1 MPDNNT
7 RVMTA
12 ALAVIKVAGQAVGRM
27 RSIRVTETFR
37 RGDVRGL
44 GEILSQER
52 PVVGWDGSMT
62 CGFYTI
68 DLKRLGN
75 VASSKF
81 GLNRQ
86 AGDLK
91 TFVNTLILNEQGFE
105 IYIYKKMAEVVDAQ
119 TGLVTSV
126 GEGEFAVIENALPEN
141 QSFDINEGAISGTD
155 MSFSY
160 LNPILFD
167 PATT

>member
-1 MPDNNT
+1 VDQST

-12 ALAVIKVAGQAVGRM
+12 ALAIIKVAGQAVGRM

-44 GEILSQER
+44 GEILSQEK
-52 PVVGWDGSMT
+52 PITGWDGSFT

-75 VASSKF
+75 VAASKF
-81 GLNRQ
+81 GINRQ

-91 TFVNTLILNEQGFE
+91 TFVNTLILNETGFE
-105 IYIYKKMAEVVDAQ
+105 IYIYKKTAEITDPT
-119 TGLVTSV
+119 TGLVTSM
-126 GEGEFAVIENALPEN
+126 GEGEFCVIENALPEN
-141 QSFDINEGAISGTD
+141 QSFDINEGAISGSD

-160 LNPILFD
+160 LNPIIFD
-167 PATT
+167 AVTA